1 MRGGIQKKI
10 LSEISLFSGEI
21 SMPKGFEID
30 RSILAVETLKH
41 TFRNL
46 SNPTLD
52 FPFSRAWD
60 MLNTYIKDH
69 IRIQYHLNL
78 VNKSSWGNLYKPDE
92 TTPPLLQIDKVN
104 LRNSPDYVLL
114 YGVSSQEC
122 NVRIYYDDNRR
133 KGRHWDVL
141 LQDNKF
147 IMFPATCLY
156 YLTNK
161 QHDILNFV
169 QTITYEA
176 A

>member
-60 MLNTYIKDH
+60 MLNTYIRDH
-69 IRIQYHLNL
+69 IRIKYH
-78 VNKSSWGNLYKPDE
+78 
-92 TTPPLLQIDKVN
+92 
-104 LRNSPDYVLL
+104 
-114 YGVSSQEC
+114 
-122 NVRIYYDDNRR
+122 
-133 KGRHWDVL
+133 
-141 LQDNKF
+141 
-147 IMFPATCLY
+147 
-156 YLTNK
+156 
-161 QHDILNFV
+161 
-169 QTITYEA
+169 
-176 A
+176 